1 MDQTSPDLRTY
12 FSSIKD
18 PRVDRTK
25 RHKLINI
32 IIIALTAILAG
43 ADNWVEVEAFGWER
57 LAWLSSFLDLP
68 NGIPSHDTFTRV
80 FNRIDPDA
88 FSNAFIQW
96 TRSVEKR
103 TNEEIIAID
112 GKVLRGSLDGKL
124 GRGAIDMVSAWAT
137 EQHLV
142 LAQQKV
148 DQKSNEIT
156 AIPTLLSFLD
166 LHGCIVTIDAMGTQT
181 AIAEQII
188 AQGGNYIL
196 ALKGNQG
203 QLHEDVQRLFS
214 GLEAS
219 DYRAYKHDYFKT
231 IDKNHGRI
239 EERECWVITDKE
251 VLKHLRGFERWEKL
265 TSVVRIRSRRHL
277 GKGEVEVADRY
288 FLSSVT
294 GAKRILRGARS
305 HWGIEN
311 QLHWV
316 LDITFGEDKSRL
328 RRGHGAE
335 NFAVL
340 RHFALN
346 MLRLDKSRRGSVKK
360 KRLMAAWN
368 PDFLQTLLSEAF
380 S

>member
-112 GKVLRGSLDGKL
+112 GKVLRGSHDGKL

>member
-112 GKVLRGSLDGKL
+112 GKVLRGSHNGKL

-203 QLHEDVQRLFS
+203 QLYEDVQRLFS